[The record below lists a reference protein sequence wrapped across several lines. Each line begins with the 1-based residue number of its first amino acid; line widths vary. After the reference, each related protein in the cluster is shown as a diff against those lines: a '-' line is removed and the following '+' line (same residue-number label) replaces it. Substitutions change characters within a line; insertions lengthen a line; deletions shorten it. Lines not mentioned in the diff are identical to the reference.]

1 MFHLLLFLFCF
12 PFYVMYWAIKVLFY
26 AITVIVSFIINLIQI
41 SSQSNIREDIIKNNE
56 KKTVKRTYGEIRDEG
71 NSNIQSNKYIDL
83 YDLNKKTKNKNDD
96 VDNKNYK
103 FELTELSDL
112 ECKITIEKIQE
123 LYKECGFQ
131 IKVVGVEKK
140 KYLTE
145 YELIFPNEISQYEI
159 LSISDKIIENFSID
173 GVRIIKANKNNRIV
187 IQVPLKY
194 EKHLH

>member
-12 PFYVMYWAIKVLFY
+12 PFYVMYWEIKVLFY